1 MPPKPMPTFIMIKPK
16 LLFHFPVVEFDTP
29 SHFRNSYD
37 LKNVHAFGS
46 EPSQPVFGRGL
57 LSLGPFYQEQ
67 FGNSFSMPWL
77 VPPMSSP
84 YSHQCK
90 PRFLR
95 PLGTLSPFN
104 LMPKILGQP
113 HCHGGQ
119 IIGLRQRCQRMIFSG
134 PSSPLRRRRYVIG
147 IFLPHHRGGL
157 YLHGI
162 KKTVTTQLLPKMKI
176 ITIMGI
182 RNNRPCRQLPID
194 RLIYKLQGQFRFC
207 LECSFGRNFGF
218 GRPVRIFKPS
228 FWNIQFP
235 TDRAAE
241 LIAAP
246 VKGYSNLAIG
256 DLTQSPA
263 ILPSYT
269 HGVFARF
276 WERSFVNNPGLGS
289 GEKINDFL
297 GQAALDIMDRPGT
310 LSNKLTQSLDIC
322 TRDSFRNRFDG
333 FSVSIQ
339 QQPLQVYSRP
349 MPSLTPAHWFKKL
362 PEEQAQPSVQ
372 RFQLLFFHE
381 STVDQ

>member
-29 SHFRNSYD
+29 SRFRNSYD
-37 LKNVHAFGS
+37 IENIHTFGP

-67 FGNSFSMPWL
+67 FGNSFSMPRL
-77 VPPMSSP
+77 VPPMRSP
-84 YSHQCK
+84 YPHQRK
-90 PRFLR
+90 PRFSR
-95 PLGTLSPFN
+95 PLGAISPFY
-104 LMPKILGQP
+104 LMPKILRQL
-113 HCHGGQ
+113 HCHGSQ
-119 IIGLRQRCQRMIFSG
+119 IFGFRQRCQRRIFSG
-134 PSSPLRRRRYVIG
+134 PSNPLRRRRDSIG
-147 IFLPHHRGGL
+147 ILPPHNCGGL

-162 KKTVTTQLLPKMKI
+162 RKAVAAQLPPKMKI

-182 RNNRPCRQLPID
+182 CNHGPRRQLPIG
-194 RLIYKLQGQFRFC
+194 RLVYKFHGQFRFC
-207 LECSFGRNFGF
+207 PECSFGRNFGF
-218 GRPVRIFKPS
+218 GRPIRVFKPS
-228 FWNIQFP
+228 FRNIQFP

-276 WERSFVNNPGLGS
+276 RERSFVNNPDFGI
-289 GEKINDFL
+289 GEKINDFPS
-297 GQAALDIMDRPGT
+297 QAALDIMDRPGT
-310 LSNKLTQSLDIC
+310 LSNKLTQSLDIGA
-322 TRDSFRNRFDG
+322 RDSLRNRSDR

-339 QQPLQVYSRP
+339 QQPLQVYARP
-349 MPSLTPAHWFKKL
+349 MPPLTPAHRFKKL

-372 RFQLLFFHE
+372 RF
-381 STVDQ
+381 